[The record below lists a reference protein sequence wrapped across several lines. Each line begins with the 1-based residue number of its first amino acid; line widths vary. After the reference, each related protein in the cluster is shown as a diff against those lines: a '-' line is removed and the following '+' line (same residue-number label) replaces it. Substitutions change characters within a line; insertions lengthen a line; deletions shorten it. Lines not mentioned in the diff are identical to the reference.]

1 MEGSKSE
8 YLPWR
13 YIIHGFRGLKRGC
26 DSTANQLPVIASA
39 FYFSLPCLLVMKGS
53 KIIKKS
59 IVYFTATL
67 VTVLLLPASIVFG
80 QTDTSRTL
88 NEVSI
93 NAHKA
98 LIIPSITPSQQ
109 INNQDF
115 IKSGSFNVADA
126 VRNFSGVN
134 IKDYG
139 GIGGIKTI
147 SVRGLGAGH
156 TAVFYDGLQLNDAE
170 TGQIDLSKLSLINI
184 CSITLYN
191 GQPDNLLQPARA
203 FASASVL
210 SLQTIP
216 DQLSKNKPHE
226 ITAGVKA
233 GSFGLFNPYVLY
245 QQRLS
250 KRWTAVVT
258 SNYINANGRY
268 KFNTPNDGSDTLSIR
283 HNSQVRSLQTD
294 AALYWNKN
302 DSSLFSLH
310 ANFYNAKRG
319 LPGAVVF
326 YTESPGEKLD
336 NDDII
341 LQASY
346 KHIWKNS
353 LQLLLSSKVSQLKTR
368 YLDSPYFNTQGYI
381 LQHYKQREA
390 YQSAAFSYNVTNN
403 WTVSYAADGS
413 YTKVDAD
420 IYKYAYPSRF
430 TLLNVLASKVKF
442 NRWELAGNLL
452 HTYIKEHVERG
463 KAFQQSPVLSPTLML
478 LLQPFNSKELKL
490 RAFYKN
496 IFRAPTLD
504 ELYYFAFVDRVIK
517 PEFVKQ
523 YDLGATYNKDLSG
536 LLSYVFV
543 NADVYYN
550 NVRDKII
557 GIPSTNPAV
566 FSFSNVGKVD
576 IKGVDLGIKTATRN
590 FNNWYLS
597 LSANYTY
604 QQALDMTDPASST
617 YLQQI
622 AYTPKHTL
630 ALNAGVNFKNFGVY
644 YNQVISSK
652 RNYNGDNDPE
662 HDVPGYAVGDAS
674 LLYNTNINH
683 LPLRFSV
690 EANNIFNKYYAII
703 QSYPMPGRSYRLTMQ
718 ITI

>member
-1 MEGSKSE
+1 
-8 YLPWR
+8 
-13 YIIHGFRGLKRGC
+13 
-26 DSTANQLPVIASA
+26 
-39 FYFSLPCLLVMKGS
+39 MKGS
-53 KIIKKS
+53 KFHRSVFLKAIL
-59 IVYFTATL
+59 VPVFT
-67 VTVLLLPASIVFG
+67 LPAIIVFG

-88 NEVSI
+88 HEVSV
-93 NAHKA
+93 NANKA
-98 LIIPSITPSQQ
+98 LVVPSITPVQQ
-109 INNQDF
+109 INSQDF

-126 VRNFSGVN
+126 VRTLSGVN

-184 CSITLYN
+184 RSITFYN

-203 FASASVL
+203 FAAASVL
-210 SLQTIP
+210 SLQTVP
-216 DQLSKNKPHE
+216 AQLGKEKAYE
-226 ITAGVKA
+226 ITAGVKG

-258 SNYINANGRY
+258 NNYINANGRY
-268 KFNTPNDGSDTLSIR
+268 KFDTPNDGSDTLSTR

-302 DSSLFSLH
+302 DSSLFSVH

-336 NDDII
+336 NDDIF

-353 LQLLLSSKVSQLKTR
+353 LQLLLNSKVSQLKAR

-390 YQSAAFSYNVTNN
+390 YQSAALSYNLTNN
-403 WTVSYAADGS
+403 WAVYYAVDGS

-420 IYKYAYPSRF
+420 VYKYAYPSRF
-430 TLLNVLASKVKF
+430 TLLNALASKLKF

-452 HTYIKEHVERG
+452 HTYINEKVERG
-463 KAFQQSPVLSPTLML
+463 KALQQSPVLSPTLIL
-478 LLQPFNSKELKL
+478 GVQPFASKELKL

-517 PEFVKQ
+517 PEFVNQ
-523 YDLGATYNKDLSG
+523 YDLGATYNKDLNG
-536 LLSYVFV
+536 LLSYVFLST
-543 NADVYYN
+543 DVYYN

-557 GIPSTNPAV
+557 GIPSANPAV
-566 FSFSNVGKVD
+566 FSFSNIGRVD
-576 IKGVDLGIKTATRN
+576 VKGLDFGLKTSTRN
-590 FNNWYLS
+590 FGSWSLS
-597 LSANYTY
+597 LTANYTY
-604 QQALDMTDPASST
+604 QQALDVTDPALST

-630 ALNAGVNFKNFGVY
+630 ALNTGINFKKLGIY
-644 YNQVISSK
+644 YNQIISSK

-674 LLYNTNINH
+674 ILYNTSFEY
-683 LPLRFSV
+683 LPLRLSV
-690 EANNIFNKYYAII
+690 EANNIFDKYYAII